1 MTTRHRWADVIIA
14 WAEGKEIQSRY
25 MAPGA
30 AWTDHKCPT
39 STQSASF
46 MPAFNDVEYL
56 WRVKPETKTGWIAIH
71 KDGLRISPIHT
82 DRFDAQLHFGASQTA
97 ACLPITY
104 TEGEGL

>member
-56 WRVKPETKTGWIAIH
+56 WRVKPETKTGWINIYPSIH
-71 KDGLRISPIHT
+71 RDRATADRGATERRI
-82 DRFDAQLHFGASQTA
+82 
-97 ACLPITY
+97 ACIQITY